1 MRIVVRREEAADWR
15 RVEEVARKAFAYP
28 ERIARGGIGCPYEH
42 WIVHELR
49 RRDGVGELSLV
60 ALTDGEIAGHI
71 IGSRGRIETPGGK
84 NIPVLDFGPLSVL
97 PQRQRQDVGKALMG
111 ALIGRAREMGFGAI
125 IFFGRPEYYPQFG
138 FVEASRYGLTDCF
151 GENDPAFM
159 TMELIAGY
167 LSHVRGG
174 RFIESD
180 IYDDSHNADA
190 VRIFDRLLF

>member
-84 NIPVLDFGPLSVL
+84 NIPVLDFGLFSVL
-97 PQRQRQDVGKALMG
+97 PQRQRQGVGKALMG

-159 TMELIAGY
+159 AMELIAGY